1 MHGKPPSENTDDDN
15 IAHRKHI
22 TSCTCSSGRRRIYE
36 VARRLTRR
44 LGGGG
49 LEELL
54 EDGEALGLLSVIGD
68 NHAGAL
74 DNLAGGALGVELA
87 EAGPLAELHSLG
99 HADEVHVDLVAERLD
114 ELGVVSLV
122 AVLGE
127 DAQERLAGLDG
138 LL

>member
-1 MHGKPPSENTDDDN
+1 MKKTKLLRAGDKENTT
-15 IAHRKHI
+15 RK
-22 TSCTCSSGRRRIYE
+22 TRE
-36 VARRLTRR
+36 RLLYDC
-44 LGGGG
+44 LGVGI

-54 EDGEALGLLSVIGD
+54 EDGEALGLLPVVGD
-68 NHAGAL
+68 DDAGAL

-122 AVLGE
+122 AVLGK
-127 DAQERLAGLDG
+127 DAQKRLAGLDG
-138 LL
+138 LFVRERVK